1 MRLFNAFRP
10 EPLIMTRWTLLL
22 SASLLALTLS
32 AHDHGPAMKTVGA
45 GPQDRIR
52 YILNKGQWDPQVLY
66 KAEVTGLAVFLE
78 REGLMWS
85 KLQDDAGERMHDAI
99 HMTEAEQQAFL
110 LKGHAWRMRFVGG
123 NVNAEVV
130 AADRTTAYHNYF
142 LGNDPT
148 KWAGHVPL
156 FGEVTYR
163 ELWPGVDLRL
173 YSKDLNY
180 KYDLLLRSGADASQ
194 VGFAYEG
201 LESLS
206 LDAEGDLVMRT
217 SVGELTEMHP
227 VAWYADGDKAS
238 VECDF
243 TLKEGKAGFVF
254 AAGTDLS
261 RPIVID
267 PLLMASTLSGTGNI
281 GTTQNYGHSA
291 TYDDNGNIYTGARCF
306 GQGYPVTPGAFDL
319 TFGGNVDI
327 SISKLNPDGSNLI
340 YATYLGGNS
349 QDYPHSL
356 VVNANEEL
364 YMYGT
369 TQSTNYPTSAG
380 CFDNTFGGGT
390 GFDIA
395 LTHLNASGSALIGST
410 YLGGAANDGNNS
422 FTNNYGDQFR
432 GEIIVDP
439 AGNAYLATCTDGVGF
454 PTTAGSYQPAYSAG
468 QDGVAVCMSPDMTTM
483 IWGTHIGGTNE
494 DMAFG
499 IKLDGAGGVFVGGST
514 STAAFPTTPGA
525 YQTTFQ
531 GGGADAFI
539 IHLTNNGS
547 TLAGSTFVG
556 TTGNEHAFFLQVDID
571 GDVYIYG
578 QSDAGTFTIQPA
590 GTYGQAGTDI
600 FIAKFDAALT
610 APIFTSTVGAAG
622 GFSSS
627 CVPVAFLV
635 DVCKHIY
642 ISGYSTYSGGFA
654 TTPGALYTTGGFYL
668 ASYDVDMAGLLYATY
683 YDGAGHVDGG
693 TSRFDSNGI
702 VYQAVCTSG
711 PFPTTA
717 NAYSTVQPL
726 SWDIGVFKI
735 DFQVAGVN
743 AAGAGTLNQGCAPI
757 QIDFLNTSTGDQWI
771 WDFGDGSPL
780 DTTYAPSHTY
790 TTPGAFTVTLI
801 AFDSLSCNLADTITF
816 PVTIGQSQP
825 LTAAFSA
832 VQNTDCTIS
841 QVITTNQSTGSPLAF
856 TWDMGDGTF
865 LTDTNVVHNYAGPGV
880 YDIELLVYD
889 PTGCSQPDS
898 LTIPFTVLPPL
909 AVEALFTVTQ
919 VPDCDDLI
927 VTTANASTGP
937 GPISYSWNMG
947 NGTFLSGQDVTYTY
961 SGAGTYTI
969 TLVAS
974 DANTCNQSDTL
985 ATQLVVSATQPV
997 SAGFTVEQVF
1007 DCAQMVATTTN
1018 TSTGSFLGFTWDMGD
1033 GSALLPD
1040 TNVTHSY
1047 TSPGSYTVTLL
1058 VTDLLG
1064 CSPSD
1069 TATATLVVDPLIPVV
1084 ADFSLLQVNDC
1095 TLLEVEGTNL
1105 STGDSV
1111 SYSWNMGDGTV
1122 LTSTDVTHS
1131 YSTPGI
1137 YNVTLTVTDLGCG
1150 QNDAISQQVNVI
1162 NTIPVAIAGD
1172 AVICPGLVATLDG
1185 TYSQGGATYLWSTGQ
1200 PMPLIQVWTPG
1211 EYVLTVTTA
1220 NCTGTDTVDVVEA
1233 PELELSS
1240 RFAAC
1245 PYEELV
1251 LTVPIEG
1258 QSYDWN
1264 TGGTGREEFVVGNG
1278 VYVFTVVSMLGCT
1291 YTDTITVDPLDNDAY
1306 LFAPNAFTPDGDG
1319 LNDVFSI
1326 GGYGEKEVDLTIFN
1340 RWGQQIYQ
1348 TTSLLRPWDGTFN
1361 GEPVKQDV
1369 YVYVLKYN
1377 AECQQS
1383 EYTTAKGHVS
1393 VLR

>member
-1 MRLFNAFRP
+1 
-10 EPLIMTRWTLLL
+10 MTRWTLLL
-22 SASLLALTLS
+22 SAPLFATILNATDH
-32 AHDHGPAMKTVGA
+32 AHQPGMKTVGA

-52 YILNKGQWDPQVLY
+52 YILNKGQWDAAVLY
-66 KAEVTGLAVFLE
+66 KAESSGMSVFLE
-78 REGLMWS
+78 QEGLMWT
-85 KLQDDAGERMHDAI
+85 KLQDDSGELMHDQG
-99 HMTEAEQQAFL
+99 HDREAPPL
-110 LKGHAWRMRFVGG
+110 VLNGHAWRMRFVDSDPD
-123 NVNAEVV
+123 ASVV
-130 AADRTTAYHNYF
+130 AADRSSGYHNYL
-142 LGNDPT
+142 LGNDAS

-156 FGEVTYR
+156 FGEVRYTG
-163 ELWPGVDLRL
+163 LWEGVDLRL
-173 YSKDLNY
+173 YSSEHRF
-180 KYDLLLRSGADASQ
+180 KYDVVLRSGADASR
-194 VGFAYEG
+194 VGFVYEG
-201 LESLS
+201 LEGMSLGADGE
-206 LDAEGDLVMRT
+206 LLLRT
-217 SVGELTEMHP
+217 SVGTVTELHP
-227 VAWYADGDKAS
+227 VAWYGDGAKES
-238 VECDF
+238 VSCHF
-243 TLKEGKAGFVF
+243 TLNGDRVGFSL
-254 AAGTDLS
+254 AEGTDLS

-267 PLLMASTLSGTGNI
+267 PLLIASTLSGSNSSD
-281 GTTQNYGHSA
+281 NYGHCA
-291 TYDDNGNIYTGARCF
+291 TYDDAGNIYTGARNF
-306 GQGYPVTPGAFDL
+306 GSGYMTVPGSFQLAYS
-319 TFGGNVDI
+319 GGGTDMVF
-327 SISKLNPDGSNLI
+327 SKYNPDGSALI
-340 YATYLGGNS
+340 WASYLGGNGGEN
-349 QDYPHSL
+349 PHSMI
-356 VVNANEEL
+356 VDANQRL
-364 YMYGT
+364 
-369 TQSTNYPTSAG
+369 
-380 CFDNTFGGGT
+380 CV
-390 GFDIA
+390 
-395 LTHLNASGSALIGST
+395 LGST
-410 YLGGAANDGNNS
+410 FSSN
-422 FTNNYGDQFR
+422 
-432 GEIIVDP
+432 
-439 AGNAYLATCTDGVGF
+439 F
-454 PTTAGSYQPAYSAG
+454 PTTAGCFDSSLNG
-468 QDGVAVCMSPDMTTM
+468 QTDMTITVF
-483 IWGTHIGGTNE
+483 
-494 DMAFG
+494 AAS
-499 IKLDGAGGVFVGGST
+499 GA
-514 STAAFPTTPGA
+514 
-525 YQTTFQ
+525 
-531 GGGADAFI
+531 
-539 IHLTNNGS
+539 
-547 TLAGSTFVG
+547 TLAGSTYIGGSQDDALSSIYINYGDNYRGEIMLDAAGNVFVASCTSSSNFPTTTGAFQTVNAGGQDGVVLGIDITCTNLIWSTLIGSSGDDIALGMRFNGAGEAIVCGIAGAANFPVG
-556 TTGNEHAFFLQVDID
+556 TGGYQATYQGGQRDGFVVKFAAGGGGLNAGTFYGTSGADNVNFLDVDSNY
-571 GDVYIYG
+571 DVYIYG
-578 QSDAGTFTIQPA
+578 QTTGSITIQPS
-590 GTYGQAGTDI
+590 GTFGQAGGSV
-600 FIAKFDAALT
+600 FISKLT
-610 APIFTSTVGAAG
+610 ADLSACPIESTIGDL
-622 GFSSS
+622 
-627 CVPVAFLV
+627 VPVAFLV
-635 DVCKHIY
+635 DVCDHIY
-642 ISGYSTYSGGFA
+642 VSGFYPTSGLPLTA
-654 TTPGALYTTGGFYL
+654 NQLYGSGGFYL
-668 ASYDVDMAGLLYATY
+668 AAFDVDMVGLLYGTY
-683 YDGAGHVDGG
+683 YGGSHVDGG
-693 TSRFDSNGI
+693 TSRFDKDGI
-702 VYQAVCTSG
+702 IYQGVCSG
-711 PFPTTA
+711 SGSMQTTPWA
-717 NAYSTVQPL
+717 HATTQSI

-880 YDIELLVYD
+880 YDVELLVYD

-898 LTIPFTVLPPL
+898 LTIPVTVLPPVE
-909 AVEALFTVTQ
+909 VEALFTVTQ

-937 GPISYSWNMG
+937 GPISYSWDMG

-1033 GSALLPD
+1033 GSVLLPD
-1040 TNVTHSY
+1040 TNVTHTY

-1220 NCTGTDTVDVVEA
+1220 NCTGTDTVDVLEA

-1383 EYTTAKGHVS
+1383 EYTTTKGHVS